1 MILYVLLVLALAS
14 FVIAFFSARTW
25 HWAYVLVVEA
35 IFLATAG
42 FFILTSEVVR
52 INGVLRAEVNKKQ
65 KDWNNVEAE
74 NVALRDGTTD
84 SNMISRLGNSPEN
97 AVKTT
102 KTAEGQ
108 EIIESIADL
117 DSKLLIATRLRG
129 HVWRNVSPAGAAN
142 AQT

>member
-14 FVIAFFSARTW
+14 FVIAFISARTW

-35 IFLATAG
+35 LFLATAG

-52 INGVLRAEVNKKQ
+52 INGVLRAEVKRIQGDEVKGIPGELG
-65 KDWNNVEAE
+65 KVEAE
-74 NVALRDGTTD
+74 NAALRDGTTD
-84 SNMISRLGNSPEN
+84 SNMVSRLSNSPEN

-102 KTAEGQ
+102 KNADGQ
-108 EIIESIADL
+108 EIVESISDL

-129 HVWRNVSPAGAAN
+129 HLWRGV
-142 AQT
+142 